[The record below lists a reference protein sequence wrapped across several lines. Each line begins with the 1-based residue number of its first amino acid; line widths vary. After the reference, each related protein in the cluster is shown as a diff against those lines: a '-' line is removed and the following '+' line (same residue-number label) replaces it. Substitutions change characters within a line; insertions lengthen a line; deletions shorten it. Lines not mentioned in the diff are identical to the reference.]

1 MSRRRVR
8 DVLAAGPLSGL
19 VQAGVDFEG
28 HSIFAMKGSK
38 VRYLTS
44 PSFAKAQDSPIVL

>member
-1 MSRRRVR
+1 MSSRRGR
-8 DVLAAGPLSGL
+8 DVLAAGPLSCL
-19 VQAGVDFEG
+19 VQAGVDLEG
-28 HSIFAMKGSK
+28 HGIFAMKGSK